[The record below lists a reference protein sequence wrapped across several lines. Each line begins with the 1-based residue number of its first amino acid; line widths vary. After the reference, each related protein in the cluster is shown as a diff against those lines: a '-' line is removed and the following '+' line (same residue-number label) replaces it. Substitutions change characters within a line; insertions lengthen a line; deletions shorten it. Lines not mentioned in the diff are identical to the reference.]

1 MDETPSDKVFLL
13 KHFGRETQSEGNIAE
28 MDKLGYRPATHAEA
42 YEFQKKQ
49 PDLQLKFWIIALGS
63 FALGD
68 GSRCVAVLGSDS
80 GRRIFVGGW
89 FDGRWRSGSRLL
101 FVRK

>member
-1 MDETPSDKVFLL
+1 MDETTSDKVFLL
-13 KHFGRETQSEGNIAE
+13 KHFVLETQSEGNIAE

-49 PDLQLKFWIIALGS
+49 PDLQLKVWIIALGS
-63 FALGD
+63 FAVRG
-68 GSRCVAVLGSDS
+68 GFRYVTVLDSDS
-80 GRRIFVGGW
+80 GRRIFGDDW
-89 FDGRWRSGSRLL
+89 FDFGWLSSRRFL

>member
-63 FALGD
+63 FAVVD
-68 GSRCVAVLGSDS
+68 GGRCVAVLLGRSD
-80 GRRIFVGGW
+80 GRVFGGGW
-89 FDGRWRSGSRLL
+89 FDYRWNSSGRFLV
-101 FVRK
+101 VRK